1 MPPRAELLPGVA
13 AEPPVESQPN
23 PKPAITANDGRA
35 QLRLT
40 APERERDARR
50 RFQAAIAVA
59 LDSLRR
65 AQARFD
71 ESSAAIDSHI
81 QQACAAVAAGT
92 RFTLHGPTRT
102 APQPSAGSATS
113 RIRRSGP
120 SRWAPRQD
128 AETVSA
134 GSCPTLSP
142 APSRLFA

>member
-23 PKPAITANDGRA
+23 PKPAIPATDGRT

-40 APERERDARR
+40 ARERERDARR

-71 ESSAAIDSHI
+71 ESSAAIDLHI
-81 QQACAAVAAGT
+81 QQARAAVAAGT
-92 RFTLHGPTRT
+92 RFTLHRPTRT
-102 APQPSAGSATS
+102 GPQPLAGSATS
-113 RIRRSGP
+113 RVRSSGV
-120 SRWAPRQD
+120 SRWAPQRG
-128 AETVSA
+128 AETVPA
-134 GSCPTLSP
+134 GSRPTLSP
-142 APSRLFA
+142 APSRLFP

>member
-1 MPPRAELLPGVA
+1 MPPRAELLPGLA

-23 PKPAITANDGRA
+23 PKPAITANDRRA

-40 APERERDARR
+40 APEHERDARR

-71 ESSAAIDSHI
+71 ESSAAIALHI
-81 QQACAAVAAGT
+81 QQAPAAVAAGT
-92 RFTLHGPTRT
+92 RVTLHRPTRT
-102 APQPSAGSATS
+102 APQPLSGSATS
-113 RIRRSGP
+113 RIRSSRS
-120 SRWAPRQD
+120 SRWAPQQD
-128 AETVSA
+128 AETVPA
-134 GSCPTLSP
+134 GSRPTLSP